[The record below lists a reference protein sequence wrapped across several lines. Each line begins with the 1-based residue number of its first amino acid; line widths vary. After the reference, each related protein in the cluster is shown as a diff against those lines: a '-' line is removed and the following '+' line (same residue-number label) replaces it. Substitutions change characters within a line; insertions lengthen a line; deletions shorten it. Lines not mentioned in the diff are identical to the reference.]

1 MEYWNATSKL
11 TNSQVEI
18 LKLHTV
24 VREKMSDSSSFS
36 SGSSQEELENP
47 QPAEHN
53 APETESP
60 PANPVPV
67 VNGIGGENA
76 EELQPQEEERTLTDH
91 LNKRLLESFLARL
104 DSGSMQLPPGAR
116 GADPP
121 EEEDVQEFED

>member
-1 MEYWNATSKL
+1 
-11 TNSQVEI
+11 
-18 LKLHTV
+18 
-24 VREKMSDSSSFS
+24 MSDTSSFS
-36 SGSSQEELENP
+36 SESSQEENP

-53 APETESP
+53 APATESP

-67 VNGIGGENA
+67 VNGDSGPVVNGVGGENV

-116 GADPP
+116 GAEPP

>member
-1 MEYWNATSKL
+1 
-11 TNSQVEI
+11 
-18 LKLHTV
+18 
-24 VREKMSDSSSFS
+24 MSDSSSFS
-36 SGSSQEELENP
+36 SESSQEENP

-53 APETESP
+53 APATESVP
-60 PANPVPV
+60 TNPVPV
-67 VNGIGGENA
+67 VNGVGGENA
-76 EELQPQEEERTLTDH
+76 EDPLPQEEERTLTDH

>member
-1 MEYWNATSKL
+1 
-11 TNSQVEI
+11 
-18 LKLHTV
+18 
-24 VREKMSDSSSFS
+24 MSDTSSFS
-36 SGSSQEELENP
+36 SESSQEENP

-53 APETESP
+53 APATESS

-67 VNGIGGENA
+67 VNGVGGENV

-116 GADPP
+116 GAEPP